1 MFVKEAIER
10 ADKLINN
17 EYDIDEKYH
26 WCDVVGAELSA
37 IRNDFKRVDLS
48 LYNDNTYLLPEDCD
62 ISSVEK
68 IIAAGQEIPKRDM
81 RTNGLYMSY
90 AAGAAAIIVEF
101 GSRTDRLCDTITI
114 VYKPVYHPIRTAK
127 EADVT
132 AVLTAGADTI
142 SGDTITTTP
151 TVPFIA
157 GDTINVTADGK
168 TAEASI
174 LIRQV
179 VMPDDHDY
187 KNLKCVLTCGTGE
200 LAAVG
205 YGSKTID
212 IERVI
217 TDRTLCPPPYDEM
230 YIDYIAAQI
239 CFYQRKNDIYQQ
251 HIARYNARMA
261 EYKLYLKDT
270 EAVNDHTQFVNWWKL

>member
-1 MFVKEAIER
+1 MFIKEAIER

-26 WCDVVGAELSA
+26 WCDVVSAELRA
-37 IRNDFKRVDLS
+37 MRNDFKRVDLI

-114 VYKPVYHPIRTAK
+114 VYKPIYRPIRTPK
-127 EADVT
+127 ETDVT
-132 AVLTAGADTI
+132 AVLTAGSDAITD
-142 SGDTITTTP
+142 DTITVSP
-151 TVPFIA
+151 TSPFIA
-157 GDTINVTADGK
+157 GDTVKLTAGSK

-174 LIRQV
+174 LIRRV
-179 VMPDDHDY
+179 IPNYDY
-187 KNLKCVLTCGTGE
+187 RNLKCELTCGKGE
-200 LAAVG
+200 LSAIG

-212 IERVI
+212 MERVV

-239 CFYQRKNDIYQQ
+239 CFYQRKTDIYQQ
-251 HIARYNARMA
+251 HIARYNTRMA
-261 EYKLYLKDT
+261 DYKLYLKDT